1 MDNKNRLTLDSDV
14 NSSQIQVQIDF
25 KNITLSI
32 GLTNFIR
39 KIKFNIHHCLNLHYM
54 HLTVLCIVFQFECI
68 SPIPIVGS
76 SLILRHALI
85 MVKDNQYRFLSFII
99 RHSWYAKGISAG
111 RHWNRNIFICVFIF
125 TIFEKWHSVW
135 TSHKYRINRFY
146 WFISLNLQ
154 PLYFLQFSRNCGV
167 FLHEFLREMQ
177 TKE

>member
-1 MDNKNRLTLDSDV
+1 VSAVRYASLEAVLKFKQFLQLDNKNRLTLDSDV

-76 SLILRHALI
+76 SLILRHALRR
-85 MVKDNQYRFLSFII
+85 VAR
-99 RHSWYAKGISAG
+99 
-111 RHWNRNIFICVFIF
+111 
-125 TIFEKWHSVW
+125 
-135 TSHKYRINRFY
+135 
-146 WFISLNLQ
+146 
-154 PLYFLQFSRNCGV
+154 
-167 FLHEFLREMQ
+167 
-177 TKE
+177 